1 MTRKILANVDIVNQT
16 TSSDYILLTRGN
28 QVFRYL
34 FSSVG
39 GGGTGDL
46 SNYYTKPQTDSLLAS
61 KADSSSLSSYV
72 TNSALTTTLG
82 SYSLLTDAR
91 FTDSRT
97 PTGTAGGELTGTYPN
112 PSLAA
117 TIAGNKTFSGNVSI
131 SGTGGI
137 TGSTTLGSTLGV
149 TGATTLSSTLG
160 VAGITSL
167 TANQTAS
174 STTTGTLRVTGGLG
188 VSAAIWGA
196 TLNTTGAASIG
207 STLGVTGATTL
218 SSTLTASGVTT
229 LTNATPSTSAN
240 TGALIV
246 TGGVGVGGALYTT
259 GIIGSSSNIV
269 SSGVISS
276 SSVSD
281 ATTADGSTGALRT
294 VGGLSVGQSVKIGTT
309 LNVTGNTT
317 LSGTLSSAAITS
329 SGAIGGTN
337 LTASGTLAVTG
348 TSTLTGAVSSGALTS
363 SGIVTGT
370 QLRVS
375 ALNTAPSSL
384 TDTGTTGEVRVTNDG
399 IWIAKA
405 TNTWQAI
412 GKDLTPGTYTNA
424 TVTVDSTGR
433 ISNVVAS
440 SGSNSL
446 QAAAGAGRY
455 YLFHPNAGV
464 TSNTT
469 SLNVIRFGPMIIEKN
484 ITIDQIAAYCT
495 ALGTSALVRLGLYTS
510 ANGMPDTLLFDSG
523 DIDSSTTGMK
533 SATYN
538 TTLTPGL
545 YYSAHLLSVQASY
558 SGFAATTST
567 MLGGIVGYSTLA
579 TAPGY
584 IHGYTIGSYT
594 YAALPTS
601 ASAAVPLNTNYPSL
615 FLRVTD

>member
-246 TGGVGVGGALYTT
+246 TGGVGVGGSLYTT

-269 SSGVISS
+269 SAGVISS

-317 LSGTLSSAAITS
+317 L
-329 SGAIGGTN
+329 
-337 LTASGTLAVTG
+337 SGTLAVTG

-433 ISNVVAS
+433 ISNVVAG

-567 MLGGIVGYSTLA
+567 TLGGIVGYSTLA

-615 FLRVTD
+615 FLRVTG